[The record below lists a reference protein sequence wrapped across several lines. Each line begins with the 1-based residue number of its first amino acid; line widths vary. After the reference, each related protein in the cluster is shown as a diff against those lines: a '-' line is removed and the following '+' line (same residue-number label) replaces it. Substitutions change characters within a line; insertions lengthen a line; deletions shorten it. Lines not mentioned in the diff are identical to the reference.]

1 MRAHNTGRSI
11 WVLNGLVVRA
21 AQSIGLHR
29 DGQSL
34 SLPILE
40 TELRRRLWWC
50 IISGDT
56 RAAEDHGITVSTSC
70 PSANIQ
76 PPSNVDDADLYPGM
90 TSLPASSRQS
100 RWTEMSLPLIMKEH
114 CETRQQ
120 LYQMLPP
127 LQATMPSES
136 ARREILEKSKA
147 HCEKA
152 YFQYCNPVIPSQRA
166 AMLIGRA
173 VIGKLDFVSRLQ
185 WRSMANQNTT
195 RGLQTDEETFAEACQ
210 ILEYGNSIRSDEL
223 LRNYRWIVDMYP
235 SYHML
240 LFLLW
245 RLCLEPTGP
254 SVERAWRAVD
264 ASFEPEFARQGF
276 DTAPPGSKWT
286 VLKMLR
292 EKARGVREKFGLVEE
307 AGGMQSTGELPD
319 GGLED
324 DGLQW
329 DLDAELPDWNEL
341 VEDLMTDGFE
351 IRL

>member
-1 MRAHNTGRSI
+1 M
-11 WVLNGLVVRA
+11 
-21 AQSIGLHR
+21 
-29 DGQSL
+29 
-34 SLPILE
+34 
-40 TELRRRLWWC
+40 
-50 IISGDT
+50 
-56 RAAEDHGITVSTSC
+56 VSTFDC

-90 TSLPASSRQS
+90 TSLPSSRQS

-114 CETRQQ
+114 CEARQQ

-127 LQATMPSES
+127 LQDSMPSEA
-136 ARREILEKSKA
+136 ARRDILERSKA
-147 HCEKA
+147 HCERA

-173 VIGKLDFVSRLQ
+173 VLGKLDFVSRLQ
-185 WRSMANQNTT
+185 WLSMANQNTT
-195 RGLQTDEETFAEACQ
+195 RGLQTDEGTFAEACQ
-210 ILEYGNSIRSDEL
+210 ILEYANSIRSDEL
-223 LRNYRWIVDMYP
+223 LRNYRWIVEMYP

-245 RLCLEPTGP
+245 RLCLEPAGP

-292 EKARGVREKFGLVEE
+292 EKARGIREKLGHQSGGLVEE
-307 AGGMQSTGELPD
+307 ACGIQSTGELPD

-324 DGLQW
+324 GLQLQW
-329 DLDAELPDWNEL
+329 DPDAELPDWNEL
-341 VEDLMTDGFE
+341 VEDLMTDGFD
-351 IRL
+351 IRI